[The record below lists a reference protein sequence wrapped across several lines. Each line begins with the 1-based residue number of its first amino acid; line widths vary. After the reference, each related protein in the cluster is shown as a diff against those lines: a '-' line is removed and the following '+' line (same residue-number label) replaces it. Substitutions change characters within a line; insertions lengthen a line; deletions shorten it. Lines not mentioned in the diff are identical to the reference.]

1 MLYNNLSTEIALITL
16 CILILVATV
25 CLIFIYRDLKR
36 LRNIDENHKTDLKTA
51 INFELF
57 FIVTA
62 VAFNILVTLLGD
74 TFFMIFI
81 FIYLLL
87 SIFIS
92 LIIISLRSKL

>member
-16 CILILVATV
+16 CILILVATI

-36 LRNIDENHKTDLKTA
+36 LRNIDENHKTYLETL
-51 INFELF
+51 INFESF
-57 FIVTA
+57 FITITVVFTD
-62 VAFNILVTLLGD
+62 LVLLFGD

>member
-25 CLIFIYRDLKR
+25 CLILIYRDLKR

-92 LIIISLRSKL
+92 LIIISLRFKL

>member
-1 MLYNNLSTEIALITL
+1 MLYNNLSTEIILITL

-62 VAFNILVTLLGD
+62 VVFNILVTLLGD

>member
-62 VAFNILVTLLGD
+62 VVFNILVTLLGD

>member
-1 MLYNNLSTEIALITL
+1 MLYNNLSTKIALITL
-16 CILILVATV
+16 CILILVATI

-62 VAFNILVTLLGD
+62 IAFNILVTLLGD